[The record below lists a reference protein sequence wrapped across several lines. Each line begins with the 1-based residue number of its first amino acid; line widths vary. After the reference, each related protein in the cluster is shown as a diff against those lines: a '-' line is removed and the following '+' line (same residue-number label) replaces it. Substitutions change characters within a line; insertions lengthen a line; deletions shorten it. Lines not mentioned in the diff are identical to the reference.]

1 MVINTM
7 VLNSNQTDRK
17 EVLKLITIG
26 ICLLELLIVICT
38 FFYQQDK
45 EIRTETPI
53 SEEMAR
59 VYIEHPEKLKANER
73 MGVNL
78 YSPDKKGYILISNE
92 IIRNTFPWKGWILL
106 SIGVPIT
113 IAFLIVLLAKAYFQV
128 AESDR
133 QESQEIENK
142 WVNGLNTLSKI
153 NITWFM
159 LVLIGILFSLWY
171 IPDILKYAGHLTM
184 TWLNQYWWIPIMV
197 FILLFLIVAFWF
209 FLQYRLK
216 LKAMQM
222 NMEIEKLKYLQFDNS
237 TKAITKI
244 ENDSNSVGLIE

>member
-1 MVINTM
+1 MVE
-7 VLNSNQTDRK
+7 NSNENDRK
-17 EVLKLITIG
+17 EVLRLITIG

-45 EIRTETPI
+45 EIRTEIPI

-59 VYIEHPEKLKANER
+59 VYIDHPEKLKENEQ
-73 MGVNL
+73 MGINP
-78 YSPDKKGYILISNE
+78 YSPDKKGYILINYE
-92 IIRNTFPWKGWILL
+92 IIRNIFPWKGWILL
-106 SIGVPIT
+106 SIGVPVT

-133 QESQEIENK
+133 QENEEIENK

-153 NITWFM
+153 NTTWFM
-159 LVLIGILFSLWY
+159 LILIGVLFSFWY
-171 IPDILKYAGHLTM
+171 IPDILKYAGHVTI
-184 TWLNQYWWIPIMV
+184 TWLNQYWWIPIIV
-197 FILLFLIVAFWF
+197 SVLVFLILAFWF

-237 TKAITKI
+237 TKNIAKI
-244 ENDSNSVGLIE
+244 ENDNNSVGLIE

>member
-1 MVINTM
+1 MVE
-7 VLNSNQTDRK
+7 NSNENDRK
-17 EVLKLITIG
+17 EVLRLITIG

-45 EIRTETPI
+45 EIRTEIPI

-59 VYIEHPEKLKANER
+59 VYIDHPEKLKENEQ
-73 MGVNL
+73 MGINP
-78 YSPDKKGYILISNE
+78 YSPDKKGYILINYQ
-92 IIRNTFPWKGWILL
+92 IIHNTFPWKGWILL
-106 SIGVPIT
+106 SIGVPVT

-133 QESQEIENK
+133 QESEEIENK
-142 WVNGLNTLSKI
+142 LVNGLNTLSKI
-153 NITWFM
+153 NTTWFM
-159 LVLIGILFSLWY
+159 LVLIGVLFSFWY
-171 IPDILKYAGHLTM
+171 IPDILKYAGHATM
-184 TWLNQYWWIPIMV
+184 AWLNQYWWIPIIFFV
-197 FILLFLIVAFWF
+197 LLFLILAFWF

-237 TKAITKI
+237 TQNIAKI
-244 ENDSNSVGLIE
+244 ENDNNSVGLIE